1 MYYDFFL
8 KFCFYLTFNFKAQKP
23 YLVQRRG
30 AEFALTTIVK
40 HFGGEMAVKLP
51 HLWDAMVGPL
61 RNTIDINNFGI
72 HIFL

>member
-1 MYYDFFL
+1 MYYAFF
-8 KFCFYLTFNFKAQKP
+8 KYSFKIGFQGQKP

-40 HFGGEMAVKLP
+40 HFGAEMAVKLP

-61 RNTIDINNFGI
+61 KSMIDLNNFGMHSI
-72 HIFL
+72 